1 MRRKSLRPDTAGEAG
16 FSLVELLV
24 VMVVMGIMALWGI
37 PALLG
42 TLQRTRLVNSA
53 KEVAVL
59 MQVAR
64 LEAIKKAGVNGD
76 LQNRVTFVN
85 YIPATTAAPGGF
97 EVLID
102 ENPDPADGWNPS
114 RRIGGTYYLPR
125 SITLQFPT
133 EAAEGNRAI
142 RGWDDPGPN
151 QANGP
156 VFRSDGSTVLG
167 GAFTL
172 RNARDQYLEVRV
184 EFPATGK
191 LSIQKWDGTDLN
203 TGWYENHEAGQTWQW

>member
-1 MRRKSLRPDTAGEAG
+1 MKRKSVRPETAGEAG

-24 VMVVMGIMALWGI
+24 VMVLMGLLALWGI

-53 KEVAVL
+53 KEVAVML
-59 MQVAR
+59 QVAR

-85 YIPATTAAPGGF
+85 YIPATGTVPGRF
-97 EVLID
+97 EVMID
-102 ENPDPADGWNPS
+102 QVADGSWDPS
-114 RRIGGTYYLPR
+114 QRVGGTYFLPR
-125 SITLQFPT
+125 NITLQFPGQ
-133 EAAEGNRAI
+133 AAEGPGAI

-191 LSIQKWDGTDLN
+191 LSIQKWFGGDPNTD
-203 TGWYENHEAGQTWQW
+203 WFENHEGGRTWQW